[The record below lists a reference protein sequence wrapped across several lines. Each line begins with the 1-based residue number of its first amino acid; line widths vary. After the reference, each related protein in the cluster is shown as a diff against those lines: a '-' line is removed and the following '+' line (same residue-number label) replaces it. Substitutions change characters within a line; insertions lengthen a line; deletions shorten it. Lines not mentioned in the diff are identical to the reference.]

1 MLFVSYLF
9 VHEGQKFQC
18 PQCEHKA
25 TKKGHLQT
33 HLKSVHEGQK
43 FECTQC
49 KYKATNKTLIQK
61 HEKSAHVKVRSEVK
75 LKTEYLSDNDEEYF
89 EADVKSEC
97 DFDRSKKLKH
107 EFISDSDKEGM
118 TEYFETDVK
127 SEV

>member
-1 MLFVSYLF
+1 MTRLEILVLT
-9 VHEGQKFQC
+9 EKGNL
-18 PQCEHKA
+18 HK
-25 TKKGHLQT
+25 HI
-33 HLKSVHEGQK
+33 KSVHEGQK

-75 LKTEYLSDNDEEYF
+75 LKTEYLSYNDDEYV
-89 EADVKSEC
+89 ETDINSEV
-97 DFDRSKKLKH
+97 DFDRSKELKH

-118 TEYFETDVK
+118 AEYFETDIK